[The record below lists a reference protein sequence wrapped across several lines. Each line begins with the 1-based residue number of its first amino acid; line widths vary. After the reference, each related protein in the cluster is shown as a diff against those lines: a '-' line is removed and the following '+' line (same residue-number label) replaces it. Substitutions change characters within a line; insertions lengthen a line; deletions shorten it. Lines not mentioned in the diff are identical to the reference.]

1 MSKVLL
7 IGISKIKGDPLTE
20 VKSAEAVKGKGL
32 YNDRKFKENN
42 DIKSQLTLIEIEN
55 VNYFNKIS
63 NTSIKPLNFRRNIV
77 TEGIG
82 LNKLI
87 NKEFFIGNIKVKGI
101 LYMVHALKS
110 CPSELLETNNTDV
123 VFNED
128 TIFEGNLHIL
138 PKSNVTISGSI
149 TSGELRDR
157 Y

>member
-87 NKEFFIGNIKVKGI
+87 NKEFFIGNIKVKGHDLCRPCKYLQEMLGQKNLIKELI
-101 LYMVHALKS
+101 LKGGLR
-110 CPSELLETNNTDV
+110 CE
-123 VFNED
+123 
-128 TIFEGNLHIL
+128 IL
-138 PKSNVTISGSI
+138 SSGKLFVNDI
-149 TSGELRDR
+149 IKIND
-157 Y
+157 